1 MMRKLFLGISIL
13 ALILLPLGCL
23 DFSDSLKTMIQSM
36 LEEMTA
42 TYTINV
48 TGSAG
53 MNFTGEYRLAAA
65 TFDEDD
71 SLEFSTDSFHV
82 SEVIPPEGYVEYTVS
97 DVMSIAGMFQKQSDG
112 DALLRVELW
121 RDGVLVDEAQTELPK
136 GAVLVVAFSS

>member
-1 MMRKLFLGISIL
+1 MRKLFLGISIL

-48 TGSAG
+48 TGSTG
-53 MNFTGEYRLAAA
+53 MNFTGEYRLATA
-65 TFDEDD
+65 TFDEEN
-71 SLEFSTDSFHV
+71 SLKFSTDSFNV
-82 SEVIPPEGYVEYTVS
+82 SEVIPPQGYVEYTAS
-97 DVMSIAGMFQKQSDG
+97 DVMSIAGMFQKQSDE

-136 GAVLVVAFSS
+136 GAVLVAAFSS